1 MYEEQLAEHRR
12 SVQLKFEKER
22 RSFEEEKR
30 KKQLDIQSA
39 IDRLQIGAGQK
50 DSLKRE
56 LDSLALEQRTM
67 QTRIEELEREFEQER
82 AKKRQV
88 EREIGE
94 IKISASGTGTE
105 SSRVQWLREEILKK
119 NAQISAANKEYK

>member
-1 MYEEQLAEHRR
+1 
-12 SVQLKFEKER
+12 
-22 RSFEEEKR
+22 
-30 KKQLDIQSA
+30 
-39 IDRLQIGAGQK
+39 
-50 DSLKRE
+50 
-56 LDSLALEQRTM
+56 M